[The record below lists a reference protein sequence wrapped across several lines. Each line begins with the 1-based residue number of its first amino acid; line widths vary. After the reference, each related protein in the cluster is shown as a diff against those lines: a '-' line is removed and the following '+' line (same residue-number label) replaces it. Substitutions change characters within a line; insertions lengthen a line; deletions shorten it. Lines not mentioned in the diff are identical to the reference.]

1 MNSYDEFLSAF
12 NKISQ
17 SVNEE
22 ANKRSEAWKQ
32 GFRDYEQ
39 NGQYNENK
47 FKTESE
53 RMDYDSG
60 FNYAKS
66 LRDEEA
72 GGEDVMETQMK
83 GDGEGAFVTKS
94 PEEVAKIK
102 VEKMYGKKKD
112 KEVKEADEN
121 QTPEL
126 RNDVEEEEE
135 KAQLGSIVSEP
146 SFFGGMSESM
156 DSFDQIAEAVGKQ
169 RSVPDMHQLRVLKQ
183 TLQMPD
189 QMVGVMGGPSKE
201 ESREILKSKFGYS
214 DAQIAKLEESVNEEA
229 KSGMRVQ
236 YHDGGIKK
244 SATVKSVWKS
254 ATGVDF
260 ATLKTAEGE
269 KDVPLDKLKE
279 AIVKVKESYD
289 GAADELKLYID
300 NTRNLYDS
308 LSGEFSQNLYRKMK
322 KGVYDKNLAVKLMM
336 YLVDRAAKQY
346 MSEFD
351 AAGARMQDTFPKQSR
366 EKVAVALVQ
375 DWEEAY
381 KTGEWGMEAPKANE
395 SKNDWA
401 VVNAGSEK
409 QPLFRAVPGDVMGAL
424 ARKPSK
430 EEAEAVADK
439 WNADWKKN
447 PAYPGEGVKKVGE
460 SVSEAGMK
468 IGEVQALI
476 DKNNSEHGTT
486 FYLGGAYGN
495 QELWAKDVEG
505 HGHRLEAGSTKDVY
519 NAFVKYRFSEK
530 YRKANE
536 SVNEA
541 AGQPLSVF
549 NVDSAEATCEK
560 LRTGISAPFVNVYPS
575 TLGGPEHVS
584 IMMRVSLQPK
594 EQWSY
599 GIFHNSPFLMFMF
612 ENNGELTNDTNNY
625 QIKKRMRK
633 TNVKNVDDAI
643 NKINAHIASLGQ
655 VANEGKA
662 PEVDS
667 EDVDI
672 VKALLEA
679 AQGTEKDIQGI
690 LSTAIDGL
698 YSAMNPESKFTT
710 PEGRKLRDGVY
721 RCIRALEQ
729 WHDALHGLKVSEGKV
744 NEELDRVMKM
754 QGKKVGI
761 TKVLSNSDAESRG
774 IKAGRFVLIDPVE
787 NDYMIGGTENKIMS
801 FGSHKEATDYS
812 KKMGMIPMSESTEE
826 KWSEMY
832 QRGYDNAAVRFA
844 YIPDFKTPEEKKDFE
859 LGMKDGY
866 AKVNSAKNSSESV
879 ISEEYDPHII
889 QGSIYAMKNQKDL
902 TPEEI
907 KTQFPEVD
915 VERFLIG
922 QSNARAVVKG
932 HKGVNVVVDGK
943 RVNDVPFP
951 SSTAAMSWAQAN
963 LPDKNYEFEKIGESK
978 IDEAIA
984 SQALISELKVIL
996 QSLEKED
1003 KEFALDR
1010 LRKLVTAAIRDGIA

>member
-1 MNSYDEFLSAF
+1 MSNFDFMNYFLSI
-12 NKISQ
+12 NKTI
-17 SVNEE
+17 NE
-22 ANKRSEAWKQ
+22 ANSVRSQAWCQ

-156 DSFDQIAEAVGKQ
+156 DSFDQIAEAFNRQ
-169 RSVPDMHQLRVLKQ
+169 LSVPDMHQKRICIDTVKNPLKGQ
-183 TLQMPD
+183 FL
-189 QMVGVMGGPSKE
+189 GGPSAE
-201 ESREILKSKFGYS
+201 EAKEILKTKFGYTPE
-214 DAQIAKLEESVNEEA
+214 QIAKLEESVNEEA
-229 KSGMRVQ
+229 KVGVKVQ

-346 MSEFD
+346 TSEFD

-381 KTGEWGMEAPKANE
+381 KAGEWGMEAPKANE
-395 SKNDWA
+395 SKVPVDPNELRG
-401 VVNAGSEK
+401 NIIENPSE
-409 QPLFRAVPGDVMGAL
+409 D
-424 ARKPSK
+424 
-430 EEAEAVADK
+430 
-439 WNADWKKN
+439 
-447 PAYPGEGVKKVGE
+447 GVK
-460 SVSEAGMK
+460 
-468 IGEVQALI
+468 
-476 DKNNSEHGTT
+476 
-486 FYLGGAYGN
+486 
-495 QELWAKDVEG
+495 WAKDG
-505 HGHRLEAGSTKDVY
+505 KSFSQAKIHAGLVY
-519 NAFVKYRFSEK
+519 KEDSPEMKTFWSAYEKNSKANESILQVMVVGNKSQVALDMAKYKIPFAFVKEESNLSHVSGPVTVGKINSEFLPNLK
-530 YRKANE
+530 EFNSATSAVVEVIELKESTEYNGQKVSDRKFNFDDIVSRDDDSAQGKVVFLGGYDDYAKTWRYKVDSDGSVKWWNESSMKLLKKANE

-549 NVDSAEATCEK
+549 NVDSA
-560 LRTGISAPFVNVYPS
+560 
-575 TLGGPEHVS
+575 
-584 IMMRVSLQPK
+584 
-594 EQWSY
+594 
-599 GIFHNSPFLMFMF
+599 
-612 ENNGELTNDTNNY
+612 
-625 QIKKRMRK
+625 
-633 TNVKNVDDAI
+633 
-643 NKINAHIASLGQ
+643 
-655 VANEGKA
+655 
-662 PEVDS
+662 
-667 EDVDI
+667 
-672 VKALLEA
+672 
-679 AQGTEKDIQGI
+679 
-690 LSTAIDGL
+690 
-698 YSAMNPESKFTT
+698 
-710 PEGRKLRDGVY
+710 
-721 RCIRALEQ
+721 
-729 WHDALHGLKVSEGKV
+729 
-744 NEELDRVMKM
+744 
-754 QGKKVGI
+754 
-761 TKVLSNSDAESRG
+761 
-774 IKAGRFVLIDPVE
+774 
-787 NDYMIGGTENKIMS
+787 
-801 FGSHKEATDYS
+801 
-812 KKMGMIPMSESTEE
+812 
-826 KWSEMY
+826 
-832 QRGYDNAAVRFA
+832 
-844 YIPDFKTPEEKKDFE
+844 
-859 LGMKDGY
+859 
-866 AKVNSAKNSSESV
+866 KVNSAKNSSESV
-879 ISEEYDPHII
+879 VSEEYDPHII

>member
-1 MNSYDEFLSAF
+1 MNSYDEFLATF
-12 NKISQ
+12 NMISQ
-17 SVNEE
+17 SINED
-22 ANKRSEAWKQ
+22 ANQRNEPWKQ

-39 NGQYNENK
+39 DGQYNEGK
-47 FKTESE
+47 FQTEAE

-72 GGEDVMETQMK
+72 GGEDVLETQMN
-83 GDGEGAFVTKS
+83 GDGFITKS

-102 VEKMYGKKKD
+102 AEKLYGKKKD
-112 KEVKEADEN
+112 EVKEADEN

-126 RNDVEEEEE
+126 RNDVEDEEE
-135 KAQLGSIVSEP
+135 KSQLGSISSEP
-146 SFFGGMSESM
+146 SFFGGMSESAET
-156 DSFDQIAEAVGKQ
+156 FDQIADSQV
-169 RSVPDMHQLRVLKQ
+169 V
-183 TLQMPD
+183 
-189 QMVGVMGGPSKE
+189 
-201 ESREILKSKFGYS
+201 
-214 DAQIAKLEESVNEEA
+214 KLEESVNKEV
-229 KSGMRVQ
+229 KVGSIVH
-236 YHDGGIKK
+236 YHDGGVMK
-244 SATVKSVWKS
+244 ATPVKSVWKS
-254 ATGVDF
+254 ATGKDF
-260 ATLKTAEGE
+260 VTVETLDGD
-269 KDVPLDKLKE
+269 KDIPMDQLKE
-279 AIVKVKESYD
+279 SITKTNESNEYD
-289 GAADELKLYID
+289 EPAARELKLYID
-300 NTRNLYDS
+300 NDQKLYSS
-308 LSGEFSQNLYRKMK
+308 LTGEFSKNLYKKMI
-322 KGVYDKNLAVKLMM
+322 KGLYDRNLAIKLMM
-336 YLVDRAAKQY
+336 YLAERAAKQY
-346 MSEFD
+346 VGEFG
-351 AAGARMQDTFPKQSR
+351 GAMQDHFSKQTR
-366 EKVAVALVQ
+366 EKVATALVQ

-381 KTGEWGMEAPKANE
+381 KNGEWGMEAPKANE
-395 SKNDWA
+395 SKGDWA
-401 VVNAGSEK
+401 VINAGSEK
-409 QPLFRAVPGDVMGAL
+409 QPLFRVVPGDVMGAL
-424 ARKPSK
+424 ARKSSK

-439 WNADWKKN
+439 WNSDWKKN
-447 PAYPGEGVKKVGE
+447 PAYPGEGIKKVGE

-495 QELWAKDVEG
+495 QELWAKDAEG
-505 HGHRLEAGSTKDVY
+505 HEHRLEAGSTKDVY

-549 NVDSAEATCEK
+549 NVDTAEATCEK
-560 LRTGISAPFVNVYPS
+560 LRNGISAPFVNVYPS
-575 TLGGPEHVS
+575 TLGGPEHVA

-643 NKINAHIASLGQ
+643 NKINAYIASLGQ

-662 PEVDS
+662 PEADS
-667 EDVDI
+667 DDVDI

-698 YSAMNPESKFTT
+698 YSAVNPESKFTT
-710 PEGRKLRDGVY
+710 PEGKKLRDGVY

-729 WHDALHGLKVSEGKV
+729 WHDALHGLKVSEGKM

-832 QRGYDNAAVRFA
+832 QKGYDNAAVRFA
-844 YIPDFKTPEEKKDFE
+844 YIPDFKTPEEKKEFE
-859 LGMKDGY
+859 RGMKDGY
-866 AKVNSAKNSSESV
+866 AKVTSVKNSSKSV
-879 ISEEYDPHII
+879 VSEEYDSHII

-902 TPEEI
+902 TPEEV
-907 KTQFPEVD
+907 KAQFPEVD

-984 SQALISELKVIL
+984 SQALISELKAIL
-996 QSLEKED
+996 QALEKED
-1003 KEFALDR
+1003 KDFALDR
-1010 LRKLVTAAIRDGIA
+1010 LRKLVTAAIRDGVA